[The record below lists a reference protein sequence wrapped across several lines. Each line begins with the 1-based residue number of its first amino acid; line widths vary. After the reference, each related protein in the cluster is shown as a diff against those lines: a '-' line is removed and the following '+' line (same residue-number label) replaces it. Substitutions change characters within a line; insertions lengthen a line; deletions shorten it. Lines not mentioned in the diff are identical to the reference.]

1 MVVLLIMAVAA
12 AMVAPS
18 LFRLGGASAE
28 DEADRLARVLG
39 LAMDEAALG
48 GRGVRWRAT
57 RRAWWF
63 ETRDAE
69 GRWRKMSEPPLARHA
84 LPEGVEVRRVRPAP
98 PARERG
104 RDERGGRKARLIG
117 EARFTPAGLD
127 EPVRIDLASGRDCAR
142 VRLSPGDPVPEVA
155 PCEDAR

>member
-18 LFRLGGASAE
+18 LLRLGGSDAK
-28 DEADRLARVLG
+28 DEADRLARALG

-63 ETRDAE
+63 ETRDE
-69 GRWRKMSEPPLARHA
+69 DGRWRKTGEPPLARHA

-104 RDERGGRKARLIG
+104 RAEREARLIG

-142 VRLSPGDPVPEVA
+142 VRLLPGDPVPEVA